1 MLSALRSVDDV
12 LGILPDKQQEDLP
25 LVIMQKIED
34 REIARKEKNFAKA
47 DEIRQELI
55 EEGILLEDTKDGT
68 RWKRIRRK

>member
-1 MLSALRSVDDV
+1 
-12 LGILPDKQQEDLP
+12 
-25 LVIMQKIED
+25 MQKIED
-34 REIARKEKNFAKA
+34 RERARKEKNFAKA